1 MMVTDA
7 RTPIRMMTAV
17 RARMR
22 AHGMRRR
29 TLMGGSSVS
38 SAVELPVNISSVSG
52 MSEAEEDAAF
62 RSGSSDSAIAEESE
76 IAESPSLSDSPASGS
91 FSSHRI
97 GWMAWS
103 LRLRGVPPGG
113 SGGAPAAEG
122 SLSASLAHVARSGHA
137 AGCRGTWSSRS
148 QCSGS
153 AMRSVSSWGSSRGLM
168 RGMLSAPF
176 SVRAAASGCR

>member
-1 MMVTDA
+1 MVTDA
-7 RTPIRMMTAV
+7 RTPARMMTAV
-17 RARMR
+17 RARIR

-38 SAVELPVNISSVSG
+38 SAVESPVNTSPASD
-52 MSEAEEDAAF
+52 MSETEEDAVLW
-62 RSGSSDSAIAEESE
+62 SGDSDSAIAKESE
-76 IAESPSLSDSPASGS
+76 AAELPDLSDSSVSGS

-97 GWMAWS
+97 GWMARS
-103 LRLRGVPPGG
+103 LRLRGAPVGG

-122 SLSASLAHVARSGHA
+122 SLSVSSAHSAKSGHA

-153 AMRSVSSWGSSRGLM
+153 AMRSASSWGSSRGLM

-176 SVRAAASGCR
+176 SVRAVGQWM